1 MEPDLKTAVPKA
13 VLREAV
19 TGQWKSVTLASA
31 LGAAHQAGEAAV
43 PLLIG
48 VVIDEAVRTGAG
60 GRLAFW
66 VGVLAAVFVA
76 LSLSFRFSLRNGEK
90 ASHQAAHEVRSK
102 LAARVLATDG
112 GVAEGR
118 LSGELANIAT
128 SDAQRVG
135 QVNLALP
142 IAFSAVI
149 GVLVGAVALL
159 RVSVLLGL
167 LVLVAAPVLLGLA
180 HLLGKPLERR
190 SDAEQD
196 RAALASGVAAD
207 LVAGLRALKGIG
219 AEATAAQRYRVTS
232 RSSMRAA
239 IRAAR
244 SRAWLDGSMLAMT
257 GVFLAIVA
265 LVGGQLAAAGSITV
279 GELVA
284 AVGLAQFLLW
294 PLSIFSWVNGLFAQG
309 RASAARV
316 AEVLSAPPAVPPGSS
331 ALPPSVAGRVELTD
345 VVSGSLRGVSLTV
358 APGELLG
365 VVARDPADAVSLL
378 AVLAREVDPTG
389 GSVTLDGLPLST
401 VEGSA
406 LRSAVLVAAHDADLF
421 EGSVLDNV
429 SAGGANTGG
438 ANVDEA
444 MDAARVD
451 DVARA
456 LPDGLDTVISAR
468 GRSLSGGQR
477 QRVALARALAA
488 APPVLVVHDPTTA
501 VDAVTEVSLAAGIK
515 QVRAGLTTIVVATS
529 PALLAAADRVVF
541 LASGA
546 VVSSGAHADLVA
558 DEDYR
563 LVVLS

>member
-1 MEPDLKTAVPKA
+1 MKTDLRTD
-13 VLREAV
+13 VLKGAV
-19 TGQWKSVTLASA
+19 TGQWRSVTVASA
-31 LGAAHQAGEAAV
+31 LGAAHQTGEAAV

-48 VVIDEAVRTGAG
+48 VVIDEAVRTGAS
-60 GRLAFW
+60 GRLALW
-66 VGVLAAVFVA
+66 IGVLAAVFVA
-76 LSLSFRFSLRNGEK
+76 LSLSFRFSLRSGEK
-90 ASHQAAHEVRSK
+90 ASHQAAHEVRST
-102 LAARVLATDG
+102 LAARVLSADG
-112 GVAEGR
+112 GAAHGR

-159 RVSVLLGL
+159 RVSWVLGL

-180 HLLGKPLERR
+180 HVLGKPLERR

-219 AEATAAQRYRVTS
+219 AEATAARRYRVTS
-232 RSSMRAA
+232 RSSMEAA
-239 IRAAR
+239 IRAAG
-244 SRAWLDGSMLAMT
+244 SRAWLDGSMLAVT

-265 LVGGQLAAAGSITV
+265 LVGGHLAASGTITV
-279 GELVA
+279 GQLVA

-294 PLSIFSWVNGLFAQG
+294 PLSIFSWVNGLLAQG

-316 AEVLSAPPAVPPGSS
+316 AEVLAAPLDVPPGSS
-331 ALPPSVAGRVELTD
+331 PLPTPVAGRVELTD
-345 VVSGSLRGVSLTV
+345 VVSGSLRGVSLT
-358 APGELLG
+358 ASPGELLG

-378 AVLAREVDPTG
+378 AVLAREVDPSG
-389 GSVTLDGLPLST
+389 GTVALDGVPLST
-401 VEGSA
+401 VESSA
-406 LRSAVLVAAHDADLF
+406 LRAAVLVAAHDADLF
-421 EGSVLDNV
+421 EGSVRDNV
-429 SAGGANTGG
+429 AAGG
-438 ANVDEA
+438 VRLHEA
-444 MDAARVD
+444 LDAARVD

-515 QVRAGLTTIVVATS
+515 RVRAGSTTIVVATS

-541 LASGA
+541 MADGA

>member
-1 MEPDLKTAVPKA
+1 MKTVLKTD
-13 VLREAV
+13 VLKGAV
-19 TGQWKSVTLASA
+19 TGQWKSVTLASV

-60 GRLAFW
+60 GRLVFW
-66 VGVLAAVFVA
+66 IGVLAAVFVA
-76 LSLSFRFSLRNGEK
+76 LSLSFRFSLRSGEK
-90 ASHQAAHEVRSK
+90 ASHQAGHEVRSK
-102 LAARVLATDG
+102 LAARVLSADG
-112 GVAEGR
+112 GAAHGR
-118 LSGELANIAT
+118 LSGELASIAT

-159 RVSVLLGL
+159 RVSVVLGL

-180 HLLGKPLERR
+180 HVLGKPLERR

-207 LVAGLRALKGIG
+207 LIAGLRALKGIG
-219 AEATAAQRYRVTS
+219 AEATAAQRYRLTS
-232 RSSMRAA
+232 RSSMEAA

-265 LVGGQLAAAGSITV
+265 LVGGHLAASGSISV
-279 GELVA
+279 GDLVA

-294 PLSIFSWVNGLFAQG
+294 PLSIFSWVNGLLAQG

-316 AEVLSAPPAVPPGSS
+316 AEVLAAPPAVPPGSS
-331 ALPPSVAGRVELTD
+331 PLPPPVSGRVELVD
-345 VVSGSLRGVSLTV
+345 VVSGSLRGVSLT
-358 APGELLG
+358 ASPGELLG

-378 AVLAREVDPTG
+378 AVLAREVDPAA

-401 VEGSA
+401 VESEA

-421 EGSVLDNV
+421 EGSVRENV
-429 SAGGANTGG
+429 AAGGARI
-438 ANVDEA
+438 DEA

-501 VDAVTEVSLAAGIK
+501 VDAVTEVSLAGGIK
-515 QVRAGLTTIVVATS
+515 RMRSGLTTIVVATS

-541 LASGA
+541 LASGV

>member
-1 MEPDLKTAVPKA
+1 MTV
-13 VLREAV
+13 
-19 TGQWKSVTLASA
+19 ASA

-43 PLLIG
+43 PLLVG

-66 VGVLAAVFVA
+66 IGVLAAVFVT
-76 LSLSFRFSLRNGEK
+76 LSLSFRFSLRSGEK
-90 ASHQAAHEVRSK
+90 ASHQAAHEVRSA
-102 LAARVLATDG
+102 LAARVLSTDG
-112 GVAEGR
+112 AAHGR
-118 LSGELANIAT
+118 LSGELASIAT

-142 IAFSAVI
+142 IAFSAVV
-149 GVLVGAVALL
+149 GLLVGAVALL
-159 RVSVLLGL
+159 RVSWVLGV

-180 HLLGKPLERR
+180 HVLGKPLERR

-219 AEATAAQRYRVTS
+219 AEATAARRYRVTS
-232 RSSMRAA
+232 RSSMAAA

-244 SRAWLDGSMLAMT
+244 SRAWLDGSMLATT
-257 GVFLAIVA
+257 GVFLAVVA
-265 LVGGQLAAAGSITV
+265 LVGGHLAASGTITV

-294 PLSIFSWVNGLFAQG
+294 PLSIFSWVNGLLAQG

-316 AEVLSAPPAVPPGSS
+316 AEVLAAPPAVPPGAV
-331 ALPPSVAGRVELTD
+331 ALPAVAGRVELAG
-345 VVSGSLRGVSLTV
+345 VVSGSLRGVSLT
-358 APGELLG
+358 ASPGELLG

-378 AVLAREVDPTG
+378 AVLAREVDPSG
-389 GSVTLDGLPLST
+389 GAVTLDGVPLSA

-406 LRSAVLVAAHDADLF
+406 LRSAVVVAAHDADLF
-421 EGSVLDNV
+421 EGSVRENV
-429 SAGGANTGG
+429 AAGGPRVA
-438 ANVDEA
+438 EA
-444 MDAARVD
+444 LDAARVD

-456 LPDGLDTVISAR
+456 LPHGLDTPVSAR

-515 QVRAGLTTIVVATS
+515 RMRTGLTTIVVATS

-541 LASGA
+541 LAGGA
-546 VVSSGAHADLVA
+546 VAATGPHADLVA
-558 DEDYR
+558 DDDYR
-563 LVVLS
+563 LAVLS

>member
-1 MEPDLKTAVPKA
+1 M
-13 VLREAV
+13 
-19 TGQWKSVTLASA
+19 TLASA

-159 RVSVLLGL
+159 RVSVVLGL

-180 HLLGKPLERR
+180 HFLGKPLERR

-232 RSSMRAA
+232 RSSMEAA

-265 LVGGQLAAAGSITV
+265 LVGGRLAAAGSITV

-331 ALPPSVAGRVELTD
+331 ALPASVAGRVELAD
-345 VVSGSLRGVSLTV
+345 VVSGSLRGVSLTA

-401 VEGSA
+401 VEGAA

-429 SAGGANTGG
+429 SAGGMNTGG
-438 ANVDEA
+438 VDEA

-515 QVRAGLTTIVVATS
+515 QVRTGLTTIVVATS